1 MKAIC
6 PLFLFYED
14 ILHIF
19 IVLYLFT
26 FVNEFPIKYFYF
38 SNAYIY
44 YIINIELKGGPMS
57 IISERRKLNKAIRKS
72 KTIFLMA
79 HKNLDLDALGSSIGM
94 LKFLQKRRKQVYLII
109 DDRTH
114 EAGVEK
120 VLRELEG
127 CLNIIRS
134 ENLEEYLNPKDKK
147 NLLIV
152 LDTNKQE
159 LVQSEKALKKID
171 NKLVIDHHDL
181 GRTTIKNATL
191 IIDNKVSSTCE
202 MITNL
207 IEYYD
212 IDIDSYYA
220 TILLAGI
227 VLDTNNYTLNTM
239 AETFY
244 TSYYLTSL
252 GASAK
257 KVQYLLKQDINE
269 YAERQ
274 KLLSSIETIN
284 DKIALTKATP
294 YAHYRRE
301 ELAKVADTLLFFNNI
316 EASFVI
322 GHINKDVIGL
332 SARSLG
338 GYDIGKI
345 LEKLGGGGDSYT
357 GAAKFENTTI
367 SNVEKE
373 LKRII
378 EEESEGE

>member
-202 MITNL
+202 MVTNL

-244 TSYYLTSL
+244 TSYFLTSL

>member
-1 MKAIC
+1 
-6 PLFLFYED
+6 
-14 ILHIF
+14 
-19 IVLYLFT
+19 
-26 FVNEFPIKYFYF
+26 
-38 SNAYIY
+38 
-44 YIINIELKGGPMS
+44 MS
-57 IISERRKLNKAIRKS
+57 IISERRKINKSIRKS

-94 LKFLQKRRKQVYLII
+94 LKFLERRKKQVYIII
-109 DDRTH
+109 DDKTH

-120 VLRELEG
+120 VLRELDG
-127 CLNIIRS
+127 CLNIVKS
-134 ENLEEYLNPKDKK
+134 ENIEEYLNPKKEK

-159 LVQSEKALKKID
+159 LVQCEKLLKEIK

-181 GRTTIKNATL
+181 GRSTIKDAT
-191 IIDNKVSSTCE
+191 IVVDNKVSSTCE

-284 DKIALTKATP
+284 DKIAITKATP
-294 YAHYRRE
+294 HTHYRRE

-322 GHINKDVIGL
+322 GHITNDVIGL

-338 GYDIGKI
+338 GYDISKI
-345 LEKLGGGGDSYT
+345 VTKLGGGGDSFT

-373 LKRII
+373 LKRLIK
-378 EEESEGE
+378 EESEGE